1 MRTSSIMHGLNHFC
15 GSAMMID
22 SIYHSY
28 LCLHQLLCLGVPVVA
43 CRLRGRE
50 LGWEVIEEEEGFY
63 MLRPVSKTD
72 HMCQDIKVLTK
83 H

>member
-1 MRTSSIMHGLNHFC
+1 MPRLAKLSSKRN
-15 GSAMMID
+15 AV
-22 SIYHSY
+22 
-28 LCLHQLLCLGVPVVA
+28 QLQVSRISQAAGVNYCTTLDQSLMSNQASSQKPSTFYA
-43 CRLRGRE
+43 RE
-50 LGWEVIEEEEGFY
+50 EEEEEGFY